1 MALTATVDNVEGE
14 RARLLI
20 GEDEVNVALSELPE
34 GTEKGDVL
42 RFEFAL
48 AQRTEAGA
56 WKEPGRE
63 EG

>member
-1 MALTATVDNVEGE
+1 MSITATVDRVEDG

-20 GEDEVNVALSELPE
+20 GEYEVEVPHSELPE

-42 RFEFAL
+42 LCNFTL
-48 AQRTEAGA
+48 SQRTEAGA

>member
-1 MALTATVDNVEGE
+1 MAITATVDNVEGGLV
-14 RARLLI
+14 RLLI
-20 GEDEVNVALSELPE
+20 GEDEVNVSLSRLPE
-34 GTEKGDVL
+34 DAEKGGAL
-42 RFEFAL
+42 RFELAL

>member
-1 MALTATVDNVEGE
+1 MAITATVDNVEGD

-20 GEDEVNVALSELPE
+20 GEDEIRVSLSELPE
-34 GTEKGDVL
+34 GTERGDVL
-42 RFEFAL
+42 RFGL
-48 AQRTEAGA
+48 VLSQRTEAGA

>member
-1 MALTATVDNVEGE
+1 MAITATVDNVEGD

-20 GEDEVNVALSELPE
+20 GEDEIRVPLSELPE
-34 GTEKGDVL
+34 GTERGDVL
-42 RFEFAL
+42 RFEFVL
-48 AQRTEAGA
+48 SQRTEAGA

>member
-20 GEDEVNVALSELPE
+20 GEGEVDVALSELPD
-34 GTEKGDVL
+34 GTEKGDVP

>member
-1 MALTATVDNVEGE
+1 MAITATVDNVDGD

-20 GEDEVNVALSELPE
+20 GEDELNVALSELPE
-34 GTEKGDVL
+34 GTEKGDIL
-42 RFEFAL
+42 QFEFSL
-48 AQRTEAGA
+48 SQRTEAGA

>member
-1 MALTATVDNVEGE
+1 MALTATVDNVEGDQ
-14 RARLLI
+14 ARLLV
-20 GEDEVNVALSELPE
+20 GEDELQVSLSELPE
-34 GTEKGDVL
+34 GTEKGDIL

-48 AQRTEAGA
+48 SQRTEAGA

>member
-1 MALTATVDNVEGE
+1 MAITATVDSVDDD
-14 RARLLI
+14 RVRLLI
-20 GEDEVNVALSELPE
+20 GEYEAEVPRSELPE
-34 GTEKGDVL
+34 GTEKGDIL
-42 RFEFAL
+42 TCNFAL

>member
-1 MALTATVDNVEGE
+1 MSITATVDRVEDG

-20 GEDEVNVALSELPE
+20 GEYEVEVPHSELPE

-42 RFEFAL
+42 RCEL
-48 AQRTEAGA
+48 TLSQRTEAGA

>member
-1 MALTATVDNVEGE
+1 MAITATVDNVDGD

-20 GEDEVNVALSELPE
+20 GEDEISVSFSELPD

-48 AQRTEAGA
+48 SQRTEAGA

>member
-1 MALTATVDNVEGE
+1 MSITATVDKVEDG

-20 GEDEVNVALSELPE
+20 GEYEVDVPHSELPE
-34 GTEKGDVL
+34 GTERGDVL
-42 RFEFAL
+42 RCEFAL
-48 AQRTEAGA
+48 SQRTEAGA

>member
-1 MALTATVDNVEGE
+1 MALTATVDNVDGD

-20 GEDEVNVALSELPE
+20 GEDEVNVPLSELPE

-48 AQRTEAGA
+48 SQRTEAGA
-56 WKEPGRE
+56 WKEPGRQ